1 MIFRQLFEPLSSTYT
16 YLIGCQ
22 ETGQAVLVD
31 PVYPTWERDADLL
44 RSLGLQLMATVETH
58 VHADHITSAL
68 KLKSEL
74 GSQIIYPILSQCKGA
89 DAVAMENEVLHVGS
103 VRLMPIA
110 TPGHTDDHLAYQVD
124 DRLLTGDALLIDGC
138 GRTDFQNGDMKVL
151 YRSVMEKLYQLPE
164 DTLVYPGHDY
174 QQRCV
179 STIRQEKQRNARL
192 PVDQTLEGFIEIMS
206 QLNLPYPRFIDHA
219 VPGNQACGV
228 CPADLPEELQS
239 YCAQM
244 TQSVQG

>member
-16 YLIGCQ
+16 YLIGCE

-31 PVYPTWERDADLL
+31 PVYPAWERDADLL
-44 RSLGLQLMATVETH
+44 RSLGLSLMATVETH

-74 GSQIIYPILSQCKGA
+74 GSQIIYPVLSQCEGA
-89 DAVAMENEVLHVGS
+89 DAVAVENKALQVGS
-103 VRLMPIA
+103 VRVVPIA

-138 GRTDFQNGDMKVL
+138 GRTDFQNGDMSVL
-151 YRSVMEKLYQLPE
+151 YRSVMEKLYVLPD

-192 PVDQTLEGFIEIMS
+192 PADQTLAGFVAIMS
-206 QLNLPYPRFIDHA
+206 QLDLPYPRFIDHA

-228 CPADLPEELQS
+228 CPKNLPEELQN
-239 YCAQM
+239 YCTQM
-244 TQSVQG
+244 TQSMQG